1 MHYFQASAYFFFL
14 LLLLFRPHVQLWN
27 VRTEE
32 ETKMFPFPLS
42 SFLGMGGGAG
52 GAPSSSSSS
61 VFPQTSP
68 EKKISLSSKGKEEE
82 KSISSR
88 QLPPAC
94 QRGRRQSVASK
105 VFLWKVLCVLKRE
118 TKCGFGPPVIDA
130 TYSGFPPK
138 KRKAISDI
146 WGAPP

>member
-1 MHYFQASAYFFFL
+1 MHYFQASASFFFFFFSSDHTSCCGMCGRRKKL
-14 LLLLFRPHVQLWN
+14 RC
-27 VRTEE
+27 
-32 ETKMFPFPLS
+32 FPFLS
-42 SFLGMGGGAG
+42 LRSLAWEERHHHLPPPFSRKLG
-52 GAPSSSSSS
+52 
-61 VFPQTSP
+61 Q
-68 EKKISLSSKGKEEE
+68 EKKSLSLRRGKRKG

-118 TKCGFGPPVIDA
+118 TKCGFGPPKKDA

-146 WGAPP
+146 WGGPPP